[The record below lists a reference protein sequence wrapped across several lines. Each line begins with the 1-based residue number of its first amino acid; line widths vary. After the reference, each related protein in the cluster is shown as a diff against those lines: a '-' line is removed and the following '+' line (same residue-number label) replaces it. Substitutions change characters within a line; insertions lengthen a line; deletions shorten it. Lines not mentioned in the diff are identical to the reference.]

1 MIKIK
6 ILNAVY
12 PLCINTF
19 TLYNHFI
26 ICRIQWLNATIELK
40 MSTVAILKW
49 PDIKILFFEPGPG
62 SPTALVLYFGGN
74 QSSLTTDTENYED
87 FRKFEL
93 GPKAWTNLSSY
104 LSAYVRTLIGLSA
117 FTLAWNMNEY
127 TRGQCHMYQTRI

>member
-12 PLCINTF
+12 PLCISTF
-19 TLYNHFI
+19 TFHNHFI
-26 ICRIQWLNATIELK
+26 ICIIQWLNATIELK

-49 PDIKILFFEPGPG
+49 LDIKILFFEPEPG

-74 QSSLTTDTENYED
+74 QSSLTADTENYED

-117 FTLAWNMNEY
+117 FTLAWNMIEY